1 VDYISGR
8 RKNVDADL
16 RDAGFTRIGEAMYQK
31 RERRI
36 RYVSTTEQIMGI
48 EGGGRVFV
56 VRPYSPS
63 DIAAFA
69 ASRGFAVQ
77 STIET

>member
-8 RKNVDADL
+8 RKNVDSDL
-16 RDAGFTRIGEAMYQK
+16 REAGFTRIGEAMYQK

-36 RYVSTTEQIMGI
+36 R
-48 EGGGRVFV
+48 RVFV